1 MKPKPV
7 NVFPKFTKSKLGT
20 KWIHIPTQT
29 VYELRRYPG
38 TPPELSGLHLYDR
51 KNETT
56 IDNIITKDWKP
67 L

>member
-7 NVFPKFTKSKLGT
+7 NAFPKFTKAKLGT

-38 TPPELSGLHLYDR
+38 TPPELGGLHLYDR
-51 KNETT
+51 NNETT